1 MAKFGTSARYR
12 QPTDPRLAAFFGL
25 AHRQNGEREMK
36 KIIAVIAV
44 TLPMLSS
51 VAVAQER
58 AGDAAL
64 GALSGAVVFG
74 PIGAVAGAL
83 VGYTSGPSI
92 AHSLGVR
99 KSRHRTHSS
108 GPVRANR
115 RASRHVASKQGMADK
130 HHPAQNLSMRSANQ
144 PHVEN
149 SPIPAAKPASAET
162 APPVQGFE

>member
-1 MAKFGTSARYR
+1 
-12 QPTDPRLAAFFGL
+12 
-25 AHRQNGEREMK
+25 MK

-51 VAVAQER
+51 AAVAQER

-92 AHSLGVR
+92 AHSLGIR
-99 KSRHRTHSS
+99 KSRHRSRSS
-108 GPVRANR
+108 GSGHVSRG
-115 RASRHVASKQGMADK
+115 ASRHVVSRQGIVDK
-130 HHPAQNLSMRSANQ
+130 HNPAQNLSMRPASR
-144 PHVEN
+144 PYVEN
-149 SPIPAAKPASAET
+149 GPTLVAKPASAET
-162 APPVQGFE
+162 SAPPVQGFE

>member
-1 MAKFGTSARYR
+1 
-12 QPTDPRLAAFFGL
+12 
-25 AHRQNGEREMK
+25 MK

-58 AGDAAL
+58 AGDATL

-92 AHSLGVR
+92 AHSLGIR

-108 GPVRANR
+108 GPVRAIR
-115 RASRHVASKQGMADK
+115 RASRSMVSKQGIVDK
-130 HHPAQNLSMRSANQ
+130 HDPERNLPMRSANR
-144 PHVEN
+144 PYVEN
-149 SPIPAAKPASAET
+149 SPILAAKPASAET
-162 APPVQGFE
+162 SAPPVQGFE